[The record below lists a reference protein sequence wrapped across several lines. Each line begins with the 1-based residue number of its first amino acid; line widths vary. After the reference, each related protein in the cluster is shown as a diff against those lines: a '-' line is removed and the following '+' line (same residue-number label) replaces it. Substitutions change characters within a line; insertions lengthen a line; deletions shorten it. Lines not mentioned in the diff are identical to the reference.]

1 MLRDPAASSSL
12 TEALSQ
18 RFPTVHTAPFWWE
31 AGPDGDG
38 HRYVAEL
45 SIALQVRAPVG
56 PGGYVRES
64 QYRLLGKAGA
74 NYKTQPL
81 PPGDKRPYWRVA
93 W

>member
-1 MLRDPAASSSL
+1 MVCAADIGNDP
-12 TEALSQ
+12 T
-18 RFPTVHTAPFWWE
+18 
-31 AGPDGDG
+31 
-38 HRYVAEL
+38 
-45 SIALQVRAPVG
+45 PVG

-64 QYRLLGKAGA
+64 QYRLLGKADA